1 MTNNLKI
8 SEIIN
13 SDTAVSTSDGNIV
26 YNRIETFLKQEKAV
40 FLDFEGIKYLT
51 TAFLN
56 AALGQLYSNEYSSE
70 FLNKHLKIR
79 NVTKANASMFHMV
92 VKRAKEY
99 FDDKEGFKGSAESAI
114 YGD

>member
-1 MTNNLKI
+1 MSNNLKI

-13 SDTAVSTSDGNIV
+13 SDSAVSTSDGNIV
-26 YNRIETFLKQEKAV
+26 YNKIEEFLKEASLV
-40 FLDFEGIKYLT
+40 YLDFEGIKYLT

-56 AALGQLYSNEYSSE
+56 AALGQLYSQNYTSD
-70 FLNKHLKIR
+70 FLNQHLKIR
-79 NVTKANASMFHMV
+79 NVTKANASMFHVV